1 MLSYVGSL
9 FAYETAAQLEFEYLG
24 HELWSELTLGK
35 GDGMN

>member
-9 FAYETAAQLEFEYLG
+9 FAFETATQLEFEYVG

-35 GDGMN
+35 GDSMS